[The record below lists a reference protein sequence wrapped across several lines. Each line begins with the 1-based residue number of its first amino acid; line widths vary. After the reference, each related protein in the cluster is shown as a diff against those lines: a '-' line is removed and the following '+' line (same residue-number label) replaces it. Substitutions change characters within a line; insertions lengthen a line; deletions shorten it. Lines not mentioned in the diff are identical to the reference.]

1 MVLLALDTATENCS
15 AALEK
20 DGKIFSVSEVAQQKH
35 AAIILPMIDSLLQ
48 QAEAKREDLQGIV
61 FGRGPGSFTGVRIGT
76 SIAQGLSLGLN
87 IKALGVSD
95 LKALAYEALGKK
107 EGKVIASIDAR
118 MGEVYFCIYE
128 KKGADLI
135 ELCEEQVVKPET
147 AVFLCKEKA
156 PDAAAFAGTGI
167 AILKDHGLNLN
178 NKVSVLYPDAK
189 AMLKLCLSSFSSKA
203 NDPAEALPV
212 YLRNEVTW
220 KKVSEQKSKV

>member
-1 MVLLALDTATENCS
+1 MLLALDTATENCS

-35 AAIILPMIDSLLQ
+35 AAIILPMIDSLLSCAQ
-48 QAEAKREDLQGIV
+48 AKREDLQGIV

-95 LKALAYEALGKK
+95 LKALAFEAIGEK
-107 EGKVIASIDAR
+107 EGKVVASIDAR

-128 KKGADLI
+128 KKGVDLI
-135 ELCEEQVVKPET
+135 ELCEEQVIKPET
-147 AVFLCKEKA
+147 AVSLCKEKA
-156 PDAAAFAGTGI
+156 PDAVYAGTGV
-167 AILKDHGLNLN
+167 AILKDHGLDLN
-178 NKVSVLYPDAK
+178 TQVSVLYPDAK
-189 AMLKLCLSSFSSKA
+189 AMLKLGALSFSSA
-203 NDPAEALPV
+203 ACDPAEALPV

-220 KKVSEQKSKV
+220 KKVSEQKLKV